1 MLGFGNSNIKVLII
15 FNDAIPI
22 GKIAEKMK
30 LDVTYI
36 NQDNTNMMSWNYKR
50 WSEENKFYPDII
62 YASPPSNTF
71 STLAYALKER
81 DTKTGLPKSDRAKE
95 ATELVHNL
103 LDAIRYFKGKNKNM
117 AFIIDNP
124 RGMLKLDNRIKNI
137 RFSSSTLYCHYNDN
151 RYKPTD
157 FFSNFN
163 LNLIPVKPTCEYKTR
178 WTTETPRGLPITL
191 ITDILNKAIHYVK
204 RKK

>member
-1 MLGFGNSNIKVLII
+1 MIGYGKINILIL
-15 FNDAIPI
+15 FKDAIPI

-36 NQDNTNMMSWNYKR
+36 NEDTTNMILWDYKR
-50 WSEENKFYPDII
+50 WSEENKNYPDII

-81 DTKTGLPKSDRAKE
+81 NTQTGIPKSKRAKD
-95 ATELVHNL
+95 ATDLVHHI
-103 LDAIRYFKGKNKNM
+103 LDAIKYLNGKNKHM

-124 RGMLKLDNRIKNI
+124 RGMLRLDSRINDI
-137 RFSSSTLYCHYNDN
+137 RFRNTTLYCHYNDG

-163 LNLIPVKPTCEYKTR
+163 LSLIPVIPTCKYKTR
-178 WTTETPRGLPITL
+178 WTTETIQGLPIRL
-191 ITDILNKAIHYVK
+191 ITDILNKAILHIK